1 MYPESAHLYWKTH
14 DSDCIRSQPTCLVF
28 AFLQFFVCFLSLS
41 FAGRPLFTTGWWGP
55 AVKKGWGGGGAGGLV
70 REKEEAEYVS
80 EYSKPLRR
88 KDIEAGTDMVDSRAE
103 GWRCT

>member
-1 MYPESAHLYWKTH
+1 MPRF
-14 DSDCIRSQPTCLVF
+14 CIPSVFCLFSVSKLCWE
-28 AFLQFFVCFLSLS
+28 ASVHN
-41 FAGRPLFTTGWWGP
+41 WVVGP
-55 AVKKGWGGGGAGGLV
+55 GGQEGVGGGGGAGGLV